1 MRATA
6 MISLLALA
14 ACGSGGSGANPDNL
28 SERAQALAFGTK
40 AGEPA
45 ANGLAFATED
55 TTLADV
61 DGAGPINI
69 KVVGAITDHE
79 SGETRLVILDE
90 TVTSTGN
97 DLENFVVT
105 LNGETLAF
113 MEGAGP
119 ASVEG
124 GEDWNSETFTEGAVS
139 ATRSIY
145 VYARGE
151 NPDLNGEFDAELF
164 SVVGFETDP
173 SELAA
178 IMGSVTYS
186 GILEGYGQLLDLDGN
201 LIDDEVNISGGIEI
215 TAAFDDLDTVNGSLN
230 ASYGPDE
237 GSDFENTV
245 KMTFSAGIDGNGYAA
260 DLNCTSGCV
269 DQSSVIA
276 GAFYGH
282 DALETSGLIG
292 FDITSTV
299 ANPDDP
305 NAPFETQFIG
315 GSGFTAT
322 QDGVVGG
329 GGGGEG

>member
-1 MRATA
+1 MRAIA

-14 ACGSGGSGANPDNL
+14 ACGGGGPGANPGGL
-28 SERAQALAFGTK
+28 SERAQALAFGAK
-40 AGEPA
+40 AGQAP
-45 ANGLAFATED
+45 ANGLPFATEEM
-55 TTLADV
+55 TLADV
-61 DGAGPINI
+61 DGAGPISI

-90 TVTSTGN
+90 TVISTGD
-97 DLENFVVT
+97 DLGDFVVT

-113 MEGAGP
+113 VEGAGP

-145 VYARGE
+145 VYARGG

-173 SELAA
+173 AEIAA

-230 ASYGPDE
+230 ASYGADE

-245 KMTFSAGIDGNGYAA
+245 EMTFSAGIDGNGYAA

-299 ANPDDP
+299 ANPGDP

-329 GGGGEG
+329 DGGEG